1 MPHFVYVVIFS
12 KVILE
17 NKQVVIHLLV
27 RASQIGSVQKSSK
40 FMKEES
46 IVLTAKLVECVM
58 IY

>member
-1 MPHFVYVVIFS
+1 MPHFVNVVIFS

>member
-1 MPHFVYVVIFS
+1 MLHFVYAVIFS
-12 KVILE
+12 NVILE
-17 NKQVVIHLLV
+17 NKEVVIHLLP

-46 IVLTAKLVECVM
+46 IVLIAKLRECLM